1 MSSAVA
7 VYGSGDGDEASS
19 DIVDSEDL
27 GMGCRRR
34 RLSQSDVE
42 PRQLRTAPVNRGAL
56 NPGSLAQ
63 PPQQD
68 SGPRLSIATPTSVGL
83 RGKALGQDL
92 ASGPRED
99 SDWANSPGVEVLF
112 ATHTVATGRIGVPP
126 LPAGQALAQGLGP
139 RAKRRGGGYQDP
151 ESVIRDP
158 IPSNLCAAWVSAGC
172 FHAHQSL
179 HSASVQYTIG
189 TQQMD
194 IPKQK
199 LVARGVRSVVRCQNG
214 YEKQCTPGLSS
225 RGPGGEAPH
234 FVP

>member
-68 SGPRLSIATPTSVGL
+68 SGHRLSIATPTSVGL

-99 SDWANSPGVEVLF
+99 SDWANSPGVGVLF

-139 RAKRRGGGYQDP
+139 RANRRGVCYQKH
-151 ESVIRDP
+151 ESCCQGHGIGWCTAIEGTKHKWQAKWLTSRCLPRKSTPTRNVKKQGEGDSHP
-158 IPSNLCAAWVSAGC
+158 TWVA
-172 FHAHQSL
+172 FAF
-179 HSASVQYTIG
+179 
-189 TQQMD
+189 
-194 IPKQK
+194 
-199 LVARGVRSVVRCQNG
+199 AR
-214 YEKQCTPGLSS
+214 
-225 RGPGGEAPH
+225 
-234 FVP
+234 F

>member
-139 RAKRRGGGYQDP
+139 RANRCGVGAAVLGGG
-151 ESVIRDP
+151 
-158 IPSNLCAAWVSAGC
+158 PSCPKKPPPSGKLQGSPVPGEP
-172 FHAHQSL
+172 
-179 HSASVQYTIG
+179 ASV
-189 TQQMD
+189 
-194 IPKQK
+194 
-199 LVARGVRSVVRCQNG
+199 R
-214 YEKQCTPGLSS
+214 PG
-225 RGPGGEAPH
+225 RD
-234 FVP
+234 

>member
-99 SDWANSPGVEVLF
+99 SDWANSPGVE
-112 ATHTVATGRIGVPP
+112 ATPWRLAESESP
-126 LPAGQALAQGLGP
+126 LCP
-139 RAKRRGGGYQDP
+139 RAKP
-151 ESVIRDP
+151 
-158 IPSNLCAAWVSAGC
+158 W
-172 FHAHQSL
+172 
-179 HSASVQYTIG
+179 
-189 TQQMD
+189 
-194 IPKQK
+194 PKA
-199 LVARGVRSVVRCQNG
+199 LARGPTDVGWGRLFWGVVQVVPKNLLPPENYKAPPCPGSPLRSVLGGIREG
-214 YEKQCTPGLSS
+214 SRARPGEGKTFDAL
-225 RGPGGEAPH
+225 
-234 FVP
+234 